1 MVGKWLSIVEF
12 SSKHGISIS
21 TLRRKIKNKKI
32 KYKIEDGKYYI
43 FEGDKLDSTHEYTN
57 ENSKMPE
64 ANGVYEAVNDD
75 LGPSPST
82 EEILM
87 FAEKSVAAISKF
99 HQETIEEKDKRLA
112 LQEHLINQLKEEI
125 EELRM
130 LVKVLETSPNTANR
144 REY

>member
-1 MVGKWLSIVEF
+1 MGKCLSIVEF

-43 FEGDKLDSTHEYTN
+43 FENEKGTHEYSAEQAGESN
-57 ENSKMPE
+57 NCDNSDDL
-64 ANGVYEAVNDD
+64 ALDD
-75 LGPSPST
+75 LGSTPSAEDVLT
-82 EEILM
+82 
-87 FAEKSVAAISKF
+87 FAEKSISSITKF
-99 HQETIEEKDKRLA
+99 HQETVDEKDKRLA

-130 LVKVLETSPNTANR
+130 LVRVLEGGSK
-144 REY
+144 